1 MPASVKQALER
12 LGTAIFYVIMKVLGQ
27 RGGYLLL
34 YPVVFCYVLFD
45 RRLKT
50 TTSPYLTKRFPD
62 GGCWQLF
69 KHRFRLI
76 LSFGR
81 VLVDRGWLEHD
92 LDADIRCDTIGREKL
107 IEVVNE
113 GKGLVLVTAH
123 VGNWY
128 SALTRL
134 DFLPAKVHALM
145 QYDESTDG
153 QHPFE
158 EIGGGQAISI
168 INTDLDFGGMIEA
181 TAALQRGEVVI
192 IMADRYIK
200 GTSSIVDFMGK
211 DARLPNSAYT
221 LAACVGS
228 PVGVFLAAK
237 LSAKHFQVKVWDIFY
252 PQSQHRENRQQMLDE
267 SCLKFGDCLEKYLS
281 KYPYQWY
288 NFYDFWDLTK
298 KNTQS

>member
-1 MPASVKQALER
+1 MSASVKQSLEK
-12 LGTAIFYVIMKVLGQ
+12 LGTAIFYLIMRILGQ
-27 RGGYLLL
+27 QGGYLLL

-45 RRLKT
+45 RRLKST
-50 TTSPYLTKRFPD
+50 TCPYLIKRFPD
-62 GGCWQLF
+62 AGSWQLF

-92 LDADIRCDTIGREKL
+92 LHADIHCDTIGRQKL
-107 IEVVNE
+107 IELVNE

-134 DFLPAKVHALM
+134 NFLPAKVHALM
-145 QYDESTDG
+145 QYDEATDG

-158 EIGGGQAISI
+158 EIGGGKTIGI

-200 GTSSIVDFMGK
+200 GTSSIVDFMGE
-211 DARLPNSAYT
+211 DVRLPNSAYT
-221 LAACVGS
+221 LAACVGA

-237 LSAKHFQVKVWDIFY
+237 LSAKHFQVKVWDTFY
-252 PQSQHRENRQQMLDE
+252 PQSQHRETRQQMLDE
-267 SCLKFGDCLEKYLS
+267 SSLKFAGCLEKYLS

-288 NFYDFWDLTK
+288 NFFDFWDLTK